1 MKLKKIN
8 PFTNGT
14 RHQLNIKKN
23 ILLKYNHI
31 IKNLKKGYT
40 LANGRSKLTGHIT
53 CRHKGSGVKKNYYT
67 LTNDYYNGLVIST
80 SYNALKSSFLNLN
93 FDLKKK
99 KFFYS
104 TAIKNVLPGNL
115 ITFKKQNIYN
125 LNQGTSLKLK
135 LLPVGTIISLI
146 RLNNKITFIKSAGT
160 YGQIIE
166 KKINVS
172 KIRLPS
178 GKIMTISNN
187 NVVTIGIV
195 SNSKHRLISY
205 GKAGR
210 IRHRNKRPTV
220 RGIAMNPVDHPHG
233 GRSNGGCISM
243 TPWGIPTKG
252 KKTVFFKNYE

>member
-1 MKLKKIN
+1 MKI
-8 PFTNGT
+8 
-14 RHQLNIKKN
+14 
-23 ILLKYNHI
+23 Y
-31 IKNLKKGYT
+31 
-40 LANGRSKLTGHIT
+40 RSKAPF
-53 CRHKGSGVKKNYYT
+53 R
-67 LTNDYYNGLVIST
+67 ISLGGGGT
-80 SYNALKSSFLNLN
+80 DMNV
-93 FDLKKK
+93 
-99 KFFYS
+99 YS
-104 TAIKNVLPGNL
+104 TNHTGAVINVTLHLFTHTSLKLRDDNL

-146 RLNNKITFIKSAGT
+146 RLNNKITFIKAAGT

-195 SNSKHRLISY
+195 SNSKHRLVSY

-233 GRSNGGCISM
+233 VRSNGGCISM